1 MFEKEIKFISAFS
14 LNKIKNLG
22 SYITFEKLSSI
33 NLHPAI
39 LTYISAELEYMIY
52 ADRKKLLNDSLF
64 DYSGKEIS
72 ENFKKIVDEI
82 KKTKKI
88 SFEDIKKLITQAVSF
103 NVNFI
108 TRPKWSLSKLVY
120 NNKDTVS
127 VDELELNLNYLYYY
141 DYIKNV
147 LSAYIAK
154 RQVVHFSVTELDLIL
169 NKIDRELYKLNS
181 EELINTALISM
192 GDFFNIGGID
202 KTIIPLSAVEILL
215 KEKNLIDYL
224 LKLHRAIPND
234 TKKKYNIDDIKNIL
248 YSRTPAAGVDVEDVE
263 TLEESPTVE
272 ISEQDGITIETEEA
286 LSGIES
292 NSEVSD
298 DDSNESKSVNEDV
311 TEPEEILPIEEE
323 FENDLDS
330 SKVKLSG
337 QEDQRMYT
345 GQAKELIDDDD
356 EMNSIIESEI
366 NDALEDEISS
376 EREVSDYDERDT
388 EEIKQAN
395 EVNSAEA
402 DELLA
407 FYEKELE
414 KLDDRLSD
422 RNVNEE
428 NSSETNDDSGI
439 QITEETE
446 FVDESNEVKNDNVT
460 PDTDSFKPSIFQ
472 EAEKN
477 DINDYFREQ
486 QKKESNGVESDR
498 DVRKKF
504 DQEKP
509 ETIAQEEIE
518 QELTVEKEIVN
529 EMIDDHE
536 KNEGDEFNQDDPEQE
551 YFDIIDEESTSEQTY
566 GFTKEFG
573 NEDEIVWSFDKTD
586 SPEAN
591 SNINKE
597 FTDDDDISKVID
609 EFDEALNGDST
620 LKSNLKKE
628 GKQDKSNGKNG
639 SHPPKSAKI
648 STKEEFQFEEHM
660 MIEDDENSM
669 VRVEIPVREKDL
681 LSYLTKKD
689 IKKIITNVF
698 AGDDEDFVTSIEKIS
713 ECGSYNEATE
723 ILKVTF
729 FSYRISPYSKEAV
742 LLTNATSNYF
752 RQV

>member
-272 ISEQDGITIETEEA
+272 ISEQGGITIETEEA

-597 FTDDDDISKVID
+597 FTEDDDISKVID

-639 SHPPKSAKI
+639 SHPPKSAKV

>member
-272 ISEQDGITIETEEA
+272 ISEQDGNTIETEEA

-345 GQAKELIDDDD
+345 GQAKELIDDD
-356 EMNSIIESEI
+356 EMNSVIESEI

-395 EVNSAEA
+395 EVNSEET

-486 QKKESNGVESDR
+486 QKKESNGAESDR

-504 DQEKP
+504 DQEKS

-639 SHPPKSAKI
+639 SHPPKSAKV
-648 STKEEFQFEEHM
+648 ST
-660 MIEDDENSM
+660 
-669 VRVEIPVREKDL
+669 
-681 LSYLTKKD
+681 
-689 IKKIITNVF
+689 
-698 AGDDEDFVTSIEKIS
+698 EKIS

>member
-272 ISEQDGITIETEEA
+272 ISEQGGITIETEEA

-356 EMNSIIESEI
+356 EMNSVIESEI

>member
-272 ISEQDGITIETEEA
+272 ISEQGGITIETEEA

-345 GQAKELIDDDD
+345 GQAKELIDDD
-356 EMNSIIESEI
+356 EMNSVIESEI

>member
-272 ISEQDGITIETEEA
+272 ISEQGGITIETEEA